1 MEYKEKNVWFWIYF
15 RFLYVKLLVVRVER
29 KIEIWVVRMDFC
41 IGVRIDNIIYSK
53 YDEYI

>member
-1 MEYKEKNVWFWIYF
+1 MYDFESILD
-15 RFLYVKLLVVRVER
+15 FLYVKWLVVRVER

-53 YDEYI
+53 YDKCI

>member
-15 RFLYVKLLVVRVER
+15 RFLYVKWLVVRVER

>member
-1 MEYKEKNVWFWIYF
+1 MYDFESILD
-15 RFLYVKLLVVRVER
+15 FLYVKWLVVRVER

-53 YDEYI
+53 NDEYI